1 MLTFLH
7 AADLHLDAPF
17 RSLSPEQAVERRAE
31 QRQLLR
37 RLSET
42 ARQAEADLILL
53 SGDLFDRQRV
63 RPETMEQLYDCFEAL
78 DIPIFLA
85 PGNHDPYS
93 AASPYRTKPWPSNVH
108 IFTQDHPQRVELA
121 ELGAVVYGAAFLSE
135 HRSTSPLAEFR
146 AQDHGLARLGCF
158 HGEAGTS
165 QGHYAPIPYED
176 IAASGLDYLALGHN
190 HTASGLKRVGG
201 TFYAWPGCT
210 EGRGFH
216 ECGEKGVYLGQLADG
231 RVSLDFVPLA
241 SRRCLSPRLD
251 ITGQEAEQVVR
262 AYLQRSDARDLAR
275 IILVGRRSRQQHID
289 TKQLTAL
296 ARGYFYSAKVI
307 DSTTTGDELWT
318 RLQEDSLLG
327 FFLQEMHRQ
336 LEQAQTPA
344 ERMLVERAVRIA
356 LDAFED
362 REEPT

>member
-17 RSLSPEQAVERRAE
+17 LALSPEQAVERRAE

-37 RLSET
+37 RLTET

-53 SGDLFDRQRV
+53 SGDLFDRQRL
-63 RPETMEQLYDCFEAL
+63 RPETMEQLYDCFESL
-78 DIPIFLA
+78 DIPIFIA
-85 PGNHDPYS
+85 PGNHDPCLTT
-93 AASPYRTKPWPSNVH
+93 SPYRTKPWPSNVH
-108 IFTQDHPQRVELA
+108 IFTQDSPQRTALP
-121 ELGAVVYGAAFLSE
+121 ELGVVVYGAAFLNE

-146 AQDHGLARLGCF
+146 AQDQGAIKLGCF

-201 TFYAWPGCT
+201 TFYAWPGCA

-216 ECGEKGVYLGQLADG
+216 ECGEKGVYLGQLEDG

-241 SRRCLSPRLD
+241 SRRYLSLKLD
-251 ITGQEAEQVVR
+251 ISGQDPLKALEE
-262 AYLQRSDARDLAR
+262 YLRQADPRDLAR
-275 IILVGRRSRQQHID
+275 ITLTGRREGPID
-289 TKQLTAL
+289 LKKLTAL
-296 ARGYFYSAKVI
+296 ARGYFYSAKVLDATTL
-307 DSTTTGDELWT
+307 DSDIWSRAG
-318 RLQEDSLLG
+318 EDSLIG
-327 FFLQEMHRQ
+327 FFLREMQDR
-336 LEQAQTPA
+336 LEQAQTAGERKLA
-344 ERMLVERAVRIA
+344 EDAVRVA
-356 LDAFED
+356 LSAFEG
-362 REEPT
+362 REEPL